1 MHPPAA
7 PVIRR
12 EATSSAAALARR
24 SVTSGTLGAVAAG
37 SRAAS
42 AIGMSVLLDGGN
54 AFDAAVAA
62 ALAETVALPSKCG
75 LAGDLV
81 AIHVRAGADEP
92 SSVIALGG
100 AGAGLHDAAADLGW
114 QVPTTGALSV
124 GVPGAPAGY
133 ARLAEHGRFE
143 LARLAAPAIALARRG
158 VMWTPMNVL
167 LAAES
172 LDLLREHQPDGCHYA
187 PSTGPYAEGAVVRMP
202 GLAETLEQFV
212 SDGAELFHGA
222 LGEQLSRYV
231 QLLGGV
237 LTLDDLRGVVLR
249 EETAHSVTT
258 AAGPLWATNG
268 PTHGVALT
276 RVFDAAHHEQR
287 AGLSRPDVVRDATT
301 ALAAG
306 DVHTEGTSEGTST
319 VAAADA
325 DGNAVVIVH
334 SNSFPQYGSGLV
346 LPGHDLV
353 LSNRAGRG
361 FTWQDGH
368 PNAPRSGRL
377 PLTTL
382 HAWALRDH
390 HGSWV
395 LGATPGGAQQVPWNV
410 QVLDSLM
417 APDGTDGPDP
427 LGVAV
432 TAPKWNLT
440 EDGIRREGVEMPRLG
455 ARSAHTLV
463 RLGPHAVSAAADP
476 RWDATAAAS

>member
-1 MHPPAA
+1 MPGPATPP
-7 PVIRR
+7 ISR
-12 EATSSAAALARR
+12 EVTSSAAALARR

-81 AIHVRAGADEP
+81 AIHVRAGSDEP
-92 SSVIALGG
+92 TSLISLGG
-100 AGAGLHDAAADLGW
+100 AAAGLHRAAADLDW
-114 QVPTTGALSV
+114 RVPTTGPLSV

-133 ARLAEHGRFE
+133 ARLAGLGR
-143 LARLAAPAIALARRG
+143 LGLGRLAAPAIALARRG

-172 LDLLREHQPDGCHYA
+172 LDLLRTHQPDGCHYA
-187 PSTGPYAEGAVVRMP
+187 PLAGPYAEGDVVRMP
-202 GLAETLEQFV
+202 GLAGVLEQLV
-212 SDGAELFHGA
+212 AHGADLFHGE
-222 LGEQLSRYV
+222 LGDELSRYV
-231 QLLGGV
+231 QSLGGV
-237 LTLDDLRGVVLR
+237 LSADDLRGVELR
-249 EETAHSVTT
+249 ETTAHSVTT
-258 AAGPLWATNG
+258 SAGPLWATDG

-276 RVFDAAHHEQR
+276 RVFDSARDAQR
-287 AGLSRPDVVRDATT
+287 AGLSRADVVREATA

-306 DVHTEGTSEGTST
+306 DVHAEEGTST

-325 DGNAVVIVH
+325 EGNAVVIVH

-353 LSNRAGRG
+353 LGNRAGRG
-361 FTWQDGH
+361 FTWQEGH
-368 PNAPRSGRL
+368 PNTPRPGRL

-382 HAWALRDH
+382 HAWAMKDGN
-390 HGSWV
+390 GSWV
-395 LGATPGGAQQVPWNV
+395 LGATPGGAQQLPWNV
-410 QVLDSLM
+410 QVLDTLM
-417 APDGTDGPDP
+417 DPAAADGPDP

-432 TAPKWNLT
+432 TAAKWNLT
-440 EDGIRREGVEMPRLG
+440 DDGVLREGVELPRLG

-463 RLGPHAVSAAADP
+463 RIGPDAVSAAADP